1 MWSKIKSNTC
11 NISLSD
17 KRAFDE
23 LNSMGDL
30 IVVVIVDKRRMMI
43 AVSYSSMLVEQLEGD
58 RNM

>member
-1 MWSKIKSNTC
+1 MFNTC

-30 IVVVIVDKRRMMI
+30 IVVVIVDKRRMRI
-43 AVSYSSMLVEQLEGD
+43 AVSYSSMLLKQLEVD